1 MLLKNFYISTSI
13 RVLLILFNCIA
24 IAYVAVNYPDWLYLV
39 NLLAILAIQVTL
51 LIRSQN
57 LINRELEKLFDTLQS
72 SDTTTRFITKSTSK
86 DFAAIFEKFD
96 NVLNQIQA
104 LKVDSMMKSEYLSSL
119 FEHINIGII
128 SITPSGTIGLH
139 NIAAKRIIGVGSL
152 KHIDDIN
159 RVNSDL
165 AQAILNIDAN
175 DSKLISTY
183 LNQTLQPISIKSTK
197 LKIGKEEIKL
207 VSFQN
212 IRNELD
218 EREMEGWQK
227 LIRVLTHELMNSAG
241 PISSTITTI
250 REILINSNG
259 EPLPLSQLTPRDIA
273 DVAQGL
279 KIIDERS
286 KGMVDFVT
294 RFRSLTLIPN
304 PTFANHNIED
314 IVDSVLILQNDD
326 AVKIGVQFIRKTVS
340 DSVIVHADRNMVEQ
354 ILINIF
360 KNSFNAL
367 KEVPNPTV
375 SISVW
380 SDNSGSIYI
389 DIADNGPG
397 VSQNIADKIFVPF
410 FTTRKDGTGIGLS
423 LSRQL
428 ANIQGGAL
436 ALTKSTGSETVF
448 TLRLRGAD
456 DKLRAFKT

>member
-1 MLLKNFYISTSI
+1 MLLKNFYKSTWI

-39 NLLAILAIQVTL
+39 NLSAILVIQVNL
-51 LIRSQN
+51 LVRSQN

-86 DFAAIFEKFD
+86 DFAAVFEKFD

-104 LKVDSMMKSEYLSSL
+104 LKVESMIKSEYLSSL

-165 AQAILNIDAN
+165 AQAILNIHAN

-183 LNQTLQPISIKSTK
+183 LNQTLQPISIKSTQ

-250 REILINSNG
+250 REILINSTG
-259 EPLPLSQLTPRDIA
+259 EPLPLSQLSPRDIA

-304 PTFANHNIED
+304 PTFTNHNIED
-314 IVDSVLILQNDD
+314 VVDSVLILLNDET
-326 AVKIGVQFIRKTVS
+326 VKVGVEFIRKTVS
-340 DSVIVHADRNMVEQ
+340 DTAIVHADRNMVEQ

-360 KNSFNAL
+360 KNSFDAL
-367 KEVPNPTV
+367 KGVPNPTV
-375 SISVW
+375 SISIW
-380 SDNSGSIYI
+380 SDNAGSIYI

-448 TLRLRGAD
+448 TLRMRSG
-456 DKLRAFKT
+456 K